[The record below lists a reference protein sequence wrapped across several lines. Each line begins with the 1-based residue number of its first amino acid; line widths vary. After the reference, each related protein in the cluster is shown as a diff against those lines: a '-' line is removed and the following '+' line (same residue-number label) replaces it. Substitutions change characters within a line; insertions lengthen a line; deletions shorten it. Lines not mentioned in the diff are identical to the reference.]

1 MNTFWKA
8 AVLSYLYDKRGVQR
22 GLQVSVNPGGAGVS
36 SQLLL
41 AGGGGGCLT
50 SELIGGARSMRRR
63 PKALI
68 EGILMQSYNF
78 LNKGKYRIKVRSKV
92 KVGSYR
98 LIGC

>member
-41 AGGGGGCLT
+41 AGGGGGLSNFRINRR
-50 SELIGGARSMRRR
+50 SEEREEATES
-63 PKALI
+63 
-68 EGILMQSYNF
+68 SH
-78 LNKGKYRIKVRSKV
+78 
-92 KVGSYR
+92 
-98 LIGC
+98 